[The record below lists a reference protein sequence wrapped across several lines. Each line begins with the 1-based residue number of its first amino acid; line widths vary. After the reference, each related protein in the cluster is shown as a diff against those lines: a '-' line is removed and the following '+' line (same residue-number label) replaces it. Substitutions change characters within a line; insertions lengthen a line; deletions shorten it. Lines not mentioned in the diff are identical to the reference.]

1 MPVYK
6 HTPGETILISCR
18 ELHNIITAN
27 CTINDGRAQKKKRMG
42 DDFNLRLHPRSGP
55 GRLSS
60 RSYYLVIL
68 QVPDTI
74 QPMFTIDFTIY
85 HYLAS

>member
-42 DDFNLRLHPRSGP
+42 DDFNLRLHPGSP
-55 GRLSS
+55 ELEITNT
-60 RSYYLVIL
+60 YLVIL